1 MRTISFSYHL
11 TEQRNSIKS
20 KIYSA
25 IIISLLLLLIFYY
38 KFDIIVPEDIE
49 APPYLSLIE
58 FIPQESI
65 KKYENAGGSKG
76 QEGLE
81 TLEGGS
87 QGNAEQTPEP
97 ESEPVAEKKIETTPV
112 EKIPSSPAAT
122 PILTNSEPD
131 IVKLPSP
138 PKINPATKPT
148 TTSPTT
154 TSVPETK
161 STPTPSTT
169 TTHTSS
175 GDDDHPGS
183 GGSGTGAGTGQ
194 GAGDSNTGAGS
205 GAGGGAGTGGGGG
218 TGGGAGAGTG
228 AGTGEGAGVDFEAI
242 GDLKRARIY
251 APNLKKL
258 ASATQQKVVF
268 DVCVNREGDI
278 TYQSFNSAKSSTKEI
293 KFVREAMG
301 LMKQFKFKPNPSA
314 ARKECGRVTI
324 SSGGIQQR
332 LN

>member
-1 MRTISFSYHL
+1 MRPISFSYHL
-11 TEQRNSIKS
+11 TEQRNSIKA

-25 IIISLLLLLIFYY
+25 IIISLLLLLVFFY
-38 KFDIIVPEDIE
+38 KFDIVVPEDLE

-97 ESEPVAEKKIETTPV
+97 ESEPVAEKKVETTPV
-112 EKIPSSPAAT
+112 EKIPSSPAST

-138 PKINPATKPT
+138 PKINPTTKPT
-148 TTSPTT
+148 SPSTTT

-161 STPTPSTT
+161 STPTPSTN

-183 GGSGTGAGTGQ
+183 GGSGTGSGAGQ
-194 GAGDSNTGAGS
+194 GAGDANTGAGD
-205 GAGGGAGTGGGGG
+205 GAGGGSGTGGGGG

-228 AGTGEGAGVDFEAI
+228 AGTGEGTGVDFEAI
-242 GDLKRARIY
+242 GVLKRARIY
-251 APNLKKL
+251 SPDLKKL

-268 DVCVNREGDI
+268 NICINREGDI
-278 TYQSFNSAKSSTKEI
+278 TYNGFNSKLSSTKEI

-314 ARKECGRVTI
+314 ARKECGTVTI
-324 SSGGIQQR
+324 ASGGVLQK
-332 LN
+332 LK

>member
-1 MRTISFSYHL
+1 MRTISFSYYL

-25 IIISLLLLLIFYY
+25 IIILLLLLLVFFY
-38 KFDIIVPEDIE
+38 KFKIVVPEDIE

-65 KKYENAGGSKG
+65 KKYEHSGGSKG
-76 QEGLE
+76 QDGLE

-87 QGNAEQTPEP
+87 QGNADQTPEP
-97 ESEPVAEKKIETTPV
+97 ESEPVAEKKIEITPL
-112 EKIPSSPAAT
+112 EKIPSSSVAT

-154 TSVPETK
+154 TSIPETK

-183 GGSGTGAGTGQ
+183 GGSGTGSGTGQ
-194 GAGDSNTGAGS
+194 GAGDANTGAGD

-228 AGTGEGAGVDFEAI
+228 AGTGEGTGVDFEAI

-258 ASATQQKVVF
+258 ASSTQQKVVF

-324 SSGGIQQR
+324 ASGGVQQR

>member
-1 MRTISFSYHL
+1 MRTISFSYYL

-25 IIISLLLLLIFYY
+25 IIILLLLLLVFFY
-38 KFDIIVPEDIE
+38 KFKIVVPEDIE

-65 KKYENAGGSKG
+65 KKYEHSGGSKG
-76 QEGLE
+76 QDGLE

-87 QGNAEQTPEP
+87 QGNADQTPEP
-97 ESEPVAEKKIETTPV
+97 ESEPVAEKKIEITPL
-112 EKIPSSPAAT
+112 EKIPSSSVAT

-154 TSVPETK
+154 TSIPETK

-175 GDDDHPGS
+175 GDVDHPGS
-183 GGSGTGAGTGQ
+183 GGSGTG
-194 GAGDSNTGAGS
+194 
-205 GAGGGAGTGGGGG
+205 
-218 TGGGAGAGTG
+218 
-228 AGTGEGAGVDFEAI
+228 
-242 GDLKRARIY
+242 
-251 APNLKKL
+251 
-258 ASATQQKVVF
+258 
-268 DVCVNREGDI
+268 
-278 TYQSFNSAKSSTKEI
+278 
-293 KFVREAMG
+293 
-301 LMKQFKFKPNPSA
+301 
-314 ARKECGRVTI
+314 
-324 SSGGIQQR
+324 
-332 LN
+332 

>member
-1 MRTISFSYHL
+1 MRPISFSYHL
-11 TEQRNSIKS
+11 TEQRNSIKA

-25 IIISLLLLLIFYY
+25 IIISLLLLLVFFY
-38 KFDIIVPEDIE
+38 KFDIVVPEDLE

-87 QGNAEQTPEP
+87 QGNSEQTPEP
-97 ESEPVAEKKIETTPV
+97 ESEPVAEKKVETTPV
-112 EKIPSSPAAT
+112 EKIPSSPAST

-138 PKINPATKPT
+138 PKINPSTKPT
-148 TTSPTT
+148 SPSTTT

-169 TTHTSS
+169 TNHTSS

-183 GGSGTGAGTGQ
+183 GGTGTGSGAGQ
-194 GAGDSNTGAGS
+194 GAGS
-205 GAGGGAGTGGGGG
+205 
-218 TGGGAGAGTG
+218 GTG
-228 AGTGEGAGVDFEAI
+228 AGTGEGTGVDFEAI
-242 GDLKRARIY
+242 GVLKRARIY
-251 APNLKKL
+251 SPDLKKL

-268 DVCVNREGDI
+268 NICINREGDI
-278 TYQSFNSAKSSTKEI
+278 IYNGFNSKLSSTKEI

-314 ARKECGRVTI
+314 ARKECGTVTI
-324 SSGGIQQR
+324 ASGGIQQR

>member
-1 MRTISFSYHL
+1 MRTISFSYYL

-25 IIISLLLLLIFYY
+25 IIILLMLLLVFFY
-38 KFDIIVPEDIE
+38 KFKIVVPEDIE

-65 KKYENAGGSKG
+65 KKYEHSGGSKG
-76 QEGLE
+76 QDGLE

-87 QGNAEQTPEP
+87 QGNADQTPEP
-97 ESEPVAEKKIETTPV
+97 ESEPVAEKKIEITPV
-112 EKIPSSPAAT
+112 EKIPSSSAAT

-138 PKINPATKPT
+138 PKINPTTKPT
-148 TTSPTT
+148 SPSTT
-154 TSVPETK
+154 TSVPESK
-161 STPTPSTT
+161 STSSTT

-175 GDDDHPGS
+175 GDDDHLGS
-183 GGSGTGAGTGQ
+183 GSSGTGGGSAQGAGNANTGAGDGSGGGSGGGGGSGTGAGTGD
-194 GAGDSNTGAGS
+194 GI
-205 GAGGGAGTGGGGG
+205 
-218 TGGGAGAGTG
+218 
-228 AGTGEGAGVDFEAI
+228 GVDLDAT
-242 GDLKRARIY
+242 GPLKRARIF
-251 APNLKKL
+251 APDLKKL

-268 DVCVNREGDI
+268 YVCINREGEI
-278 TYQSFNSAKSSTKEI
+278 TSQSFVSAKSSTKEI

-301 LMKQFKFKPNPSA
+301 LMKQFKFKANPSA
-314 ARKECGRVTI
+314 ARKECGTVTI
-324 SSGGIQQR
+324 ASGGVQQR